1 MLIRNIIDTSTQ
13 SGIGSFTTPTP
24 TSIFNSTE
32 QSQGTSRAMTS
43 DDFKSTTEM
52 DTRLADA
59 LRLHLVETDRE
70 LVIQPFQIRTAEIRF
85 ENRSRFVREDVPC
98 TLFPENKE
106 IDTSVRKSEFDIEFL
121 KNEVVKAVREK
132 NAVPG
137 RMMQQVIDYRNG
149 IRRHMENLN
158 RNKKT
163 SPQSGNNF
171 FCFQTKK
178 NVTRSKLEIIA
189 QQVIWN
195 CNKQL
200 VFHKLSETTAEI
212 EREISFSR
220 RKIKSTS
227 GSSDITNKSDS
238 ASKIPE
244 GLSSSTSHAKAYQKN
259 SNDKIEQFCCFTE
272 KPGGSDITNKSDS
285 TSKTSEGQSLSIP
298 LETSAPS
305 ASRIQ
310 KIFFGSDSTRE
321 SAKITLKRISEER
334 TFPFTPRFGISDSL
348 PGEYEDTNLFRQ
360 PAVICDKEDVPR
372 THEVGG
378 FGPKITPPQP
388 GNVNEPNPVISVNAL
403 YCNVNGWSNKKM
415 ELVETILNE
424 KGLDILAITEHKK
437 NRKHDLPNFHT
448 YERWASC
455 REIERGGGT
464 AIWVKKGKFQ
474 RVTTL
479 PMASIKKE
487 WEYDQTWIALDT
499 GIRKIAIGVVYYRPV
514 GVNCDRE
521 ELIEKM
527 QALTVR
533 ILELQ
538 DKDYEVIVLG
548 DFNAKIETSK
558 DGYYGTDPA
567 SKCLIDTTMLTGLE
581 VLNFNPITQ
590 GKFTWVPQGKRENQ
604 TKSTLDYILHDP
616 RIRFTKCEID
626 ETRQIKLDADHVPIL
641 WEWEL
646 DTVQVESPSNNNAAW
661 NDFTSVDWPTYN
673 TLVEYNLFTSTTN
686 TVTNSVQEN
695 YDLIHR
701 AIQNAGEQIIGRKT
715 DKPRVRKEPRHLT
728 LLRGKLAGVR
738 RQLSKLLTKPD
749 KVRDNR
755 KIDKVRGLI
764 WTYRQTIRDMERD
777 IETTKTYKFMDSLKR
792 ERDKNMKNL
801 YSFMNKNKKPVQEKF
816 GLRDDQGNWVS
827 KEVDIKRQLRLQW
840 EKIYNSGCWPNSNL
854 QNIKTEL
861 RLDHDTIHKMEEPI
875 QKFEVDKAIDQLHSS
890 TSAGTTDIPPE
901 FLKNLGSRGRQFI
914 FKWSLQIWEE
924 EVFPEQNDVLR
935 TTFLH
940 KKGSTDT
947 LDNYRT
953 LTIGCNICKIYNR
966 ILTNRIQGA
975 SEESD
980 ILGEIQNGFRPGR
993 RATDNLL
1000 VLETVIRKSKRNKL
1014 NNFIALLDITK
1025 AYDRVDREIL
1035 WHVMK
1040 QMGFPTRLINNIQ
1053 QTYHKPCS
1061 VV

>member
-1 MLIRNIIDTSTQ
+1 
-13 SGIGSFTTPTP
+13 
-24 TSIFNSTE
+24 
-32 QSQGTSRAMTS
+32 MTS
-43 DDFKSTTEM
+43 DDFKSTTET
-52 DTRLADA
+52 DTLLADA

-70 LVIQPFQIRTAEIRF
+70 LVIQPFPSFI
-85 ENRSRFVREDVPC
+85 V
-98 TLFPENKE
+98 
-106 IDTSVRKSEFDIEFL
+106 
-121 KNEVVKAVREK
+121 
-132 NAVPG
+132 
-137 RMMQQVIDYRNG
+137 
-149 IRRHMENLN
+149 
-158 RNKKT
+158 
-163 SPQSGNNF
+163 
-171 FCFQTKK
+171 
-178 NVTRSKLEIIA
+178 

-200 VFHKLSETTAEI
+200 VFLRRKTEK
-212 EREISFSR
+212 RNVSR
-220 RKIKSTS
+220 RKTKSTS

-244 GLSSSTSHAKAYQKN
+244 GSSSRTPHAKAYQKN
-259 SNDKIEQFCCFTE
+259 SNDKIEKFCCFTE
-272 KPGGSDITNKSDS
+272 KSRGSDITNKSDS
-285 TSKTSEGQSLSIP
+285 TSKTSEDKSSS
-298 LETSAPS
+298 TSSSAPA

-310 KIFFGSDSTRE
+310 KICFGSDSTRN
-321 SAKITLKRISEER
+321 STKITLKKISEER

-360 PAVICDKEDVPR
+360 PAVICDKEDVPH

-378 FGPKITPPQP
+378 LGPKILPPQP
-388 GNVNEPNPVISVNAL
+388 AVPANEPNPVISVKAL

-415 ELVETILNE
+415 ELVESILNE

-464 AIWVKKGKFQ
+464 AIWIKKGKFQ
-474 RVTTL
+474 RVSTI
-479 PMASIKKE
+479 PMAPIKKE

-499 GIRKIAIGVVYYRPV
+499 GVHKIAIGVVYYRPV

-558 DGYYGTDPA
+558 DGYFGTDPA
-567 SKCLIDTTMLTGLE
+567 GKCLIDTTMLTGLE

-604 TKSTLDYILHDP
+604 TKSTLDYILHDS
-616 RIRFTKCEID
+616 RITFTKCEID

-641 WEWEL
+641 WDWEL
-646 DTVQVESPSNNNAAW
+646 DTVQVESSSNSNAAW
-661 NDFTSVDWPTYN
+661 NDFASVDWPTYN
-673 TLVEYNLFTSTTN
+673 TLVEYNLFTSTIN

-695 YDLIHR
+695 YDLIHH
-701 AIQNAGEQIIGRKT
+701 AIQTAGEQIIGRKK
-715 DKPRVRKEPRHLT
+715 DKPRARREPRHLT

-738 RQLSKLLTKPD
+738 RTLSKLLSKPD
-749 KVRDNR
+749 KVRDNK
-755 KIDKVRGLI
+755 KIDRIRGHI
-764 WTYRQTIRDMERD
+764 WTYRQTIRDVERD
-777 IETTKTYKFMDSLKR
+777 IETTKTNKFMDGLKR

-816 GLRDDQGNWVS
+816 GLRDDQGHWVS
-827 KEVDIKRQLRLQW
+827 KEVDIKRQLQLQW
-840 EKIYNSGCWPNSNL
+840 EKIYNSGCWPNSKA

-861 RLDHDTIHKMEEPI
+861 RLDPDIIHKMEEPI
-875 QKFEVDKAIDQLHSS
+875 QMFEVDKAINQLHSA
-890 TSAGTTDIPPE
+890 TSVGTTDIPPE
-901 FLKNLGSRGRQFI
+901 LLKNLGYRGRQII
-914 FKWSLQIWEE
+914 FKWSLQIWEQ

-966 ILTNRIQGA
+966 ILTNRIQDA

-1000 VLETVIRKSKRNKL
+1000 VLETVIRKSKRNKQ